1 MAMTQLQLP
10 GAELQFDPHWLSRH
24 EADELMAALLD
35 AVPWEIH
42 RIRLFGREVDS
53 PRLSCWI
60 GDPEARYRYS
70 GTLFAPRPWHA
81 CLLPVRARL
90 SRQLDV
96 AFNSV
101 LANRYRSGCDAM
113 GWHSD
118 NEPELGARPVIASL
132 SLGATRR
139 FKLKSRTPDGPGM
152 DLDLPH
158 GSLLVMHGD
167 TQTHYRHALPRT
179 AKAVGERI
187 NLTFRR
193 ILDVAGPH
201 RIEPSQR

>member
-1 MAMTQLQLP
+1 MAMSELQLP
-10 GAELQFDPHWLSRH
+10 GAGLEFDPSWLSRQ
-24 EADELMAALLD
+24 EADQLLAALLD
-35 AVPWEIH
+35 AVPWETH

-70 GTLFAPRPWHA
+70 GTLFAPRPWPA
-81 CLLPVRARL
+81 CLLAVRARL

-101 LANRYRSGCDAM
+101 LANRYRSGRDAM

-118 NEPELGARPVIASL
+118 NEPELGAQPVIASL
-132 SLGATRR
+132 SLGASRR
-139 FKLKSRTPDGPGM
+139 FRLKGRGPDAPGLE
-152 DLDLPH
+152 LDLPH
-158 GSLLVMHGD
+158 GSLLVMRGD
-167 TQTHYRHALPRT
+167 TQRHYRHALPRT
-179 AKAVGERI
+179 ARPVEERV

-193 ILDVAGPH
+193 I
-201 RIEPSQR
+201 R

>member
-1 MAMTQLQLP
+1 
-10 GAELQFDPHWLSRH
+10 
-24 EADELMAALLD
+24 
-35 AVPWEIH
+35 
-42 RIRLFGREVDS
+42 
-53 PRLSCWI
+53 
-60 GDPEARYRYS
+60 
-70 GTLFAPRPWHA
+70 
-81 CLLPVRARL
+81 
-90 SRQLDV
+90 
-96 AFNSV
+96 
-101 LANRYRSGCDAM
+101 
-113 GWHSD
+113 
-118 NEPELGARPVIASL
+118 VIASL

-152 DLDLPH
+152 GLDLPH
-158 GSLLVMHGD
+158 GSLLVMRGD